1 MNPTLGLLLPLAL
14 AQPPSGPLV
23 QASCNSCPT
32 PTGVVS
38 PLPPGPGPGFTIP
51 PSLLHLVKSPADV
64 CPPVGPP
71 APLLAVKPILTDG
84 YTLVL
89 DGTDRGF
96 ASGGVVG
103 FRPGYV
109 YRLKFVNAADPTQ
122 SIGGTLEVRG
132 SIVPRPG
139 MKYMEFPAV
148 VGVNRTDVKAA
159 LGGSIVSKVI
169 YLEDP
174 AKALPLEQKAND
186 PLEVAAD
193 NEREALDLA
202 RDGGRVVAVLR
213 IGGRVPT
220 KQEMIDAYAEG
231 TVLRPGETAL
241 GKPTLPPPLE
251 CSAVP
256 LYDPIL
262 GPKVSGEECFPNG
275 GDRGPRIGIGPAG
288 VIGNLGVT
296 DAAME
301 YTRGSR
307 REAVV
312 SNVVCLCAPRFV
324 ARRAEN
330 TASAVSIAFT
340 PAEVKQ
346 VIIRNVFLQRLH
358 AEELVGRERTLA
370 LTTRLRPGAT
380 QQYVILHAL
389 TTTQAVQVFATTQ
402 STASVVGV
410 VQLDEISL
418 SNRLALTKTI
428 DPPGPYQPGDEVTIT
443 LRYANNTRQEIR
455 DLVISDSLSGRLE
468 YVDGSAA
475 ADRRSTVTTAENEAG
490 SRVVRFD
497 IPGPIPPNAG
507 GVAVFKVRV
516 R

>member
-14 AQPPSGPLV
+14 AQPPSGPVV
-23 QASCNSCPT
+23 QASCNSCPP

-51 PSLLHLVKSPADV
+51 PSLMHLVKAPRDV

-71 APLLAVKPILTDG
+71 APLLAVKPILADG
-84 YTLVL
+84 YTVTV

-96 ASGGVVG
+96 AGGGVIG

-109 YRLKFVNAADPTQ
+109 YRLKFTNSADPTQ

-148 VGVNRTDVKAA
+148 VGVNKTDVKAA
-159 LGGSIVSKVI
+159 VGGSIVTKVI

-174 AKALPLEQKAND
+174 ANALPLEQKAND

-202 RDGGRVVAVLR
+202 REGGRVVAVLR

-220 KQEMIDAYAEG
+220 KQEMTDAFAEG
-231 TVLRPGETAL
+231 TVLLPGETAL
-241 GKPTLPPPLE
+241 GRPSLPPPLE

-262 GPKVSGEECFPNG
+262 GPKVSSEECFPNG

-301 YTRGSR
+301 YTRGSK

-324 ARRAEN
+324 ARRAES
-330 TASAVSIAFT
+330 TASAVSIAFSA
-340 PAEVKQ
+340 AEVKQ
-346 VIIRNVFLQRLH
+346 FITRNVFLQRLH

-370 LTTRLRPGAT
+370 LTSRVRPGAT

-389 TTTQAVQVFATTQ
+389 TTTASVQIFATTQ
-402 STASVVGV
+402 STAGVVGV

-418 SNRLALTKTI
+418 SNRLALTKTV

-468 YVDGSAA
+468 YVAGSAQSDRPSNFA
-475 ADRRSTVTTAENEAG
+475 AAENEVG
-490 SRVVRFD
+490 SVVVRWEL
-497 IPGPIPPNAG
+497 PGTLLPGQSGTVKFRA
-507 GVAVFKVRV
+507 KVR
-516 R
+516 